1 MSACYTCVCH
11 EAYKNRGMIDPGCQA
26 HDECPQYERLMAR
39 IAALEAILYKI
50 EGSSRPRNEPAW
62 QYDEIRALLGMPT
75 TVKTKAKPVKE
86 DHCPKCG
93 EELGPDGHHL
103 PDPVEPFI

>member
-39 IAALEAILYKI
+39 IADLERYVNNYSLSVVRMAVRIAALEAALRKFMDLTSHGAYVPGMIAA
-50 EGSSRPRNEPAW
+50 RNEAH
-62 QYDEIRALLGMPT
+62 RLL
-75 TVKTKAKPVKE
+75 TKVANE
-86 DHCPKCG
+86 
-93 EELGPDGHHL
+93 
-103 PDPVEPFI
+103 